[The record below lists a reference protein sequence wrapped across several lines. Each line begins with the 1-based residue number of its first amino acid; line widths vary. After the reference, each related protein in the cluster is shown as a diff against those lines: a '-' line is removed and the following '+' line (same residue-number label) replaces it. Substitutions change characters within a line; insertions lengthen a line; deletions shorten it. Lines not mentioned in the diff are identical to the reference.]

1 MGASNAEFGMRNAEY
16 KGRVESRN
24 ETRAAIPHSAFRTPH
39 LGGVVKVLM
48 AGGGTGGHLM
58 PALALAQVLQD
69 AGKGIEPVL
78 VGAERGIEAQVLPRY
93 PFRHHLLPMEPIY
106 RRTWWN
112 NVRALVTAGRAWRAV
127 GRVLDAEQPV
137 IVVGTGGYA
146 AGPVVWRAQQRGLP
160 TVLQEQNAFPGLATR
175 WLARRARQV
184 HLGFP
189 EARERLRVGPRTAV
203 FALGN
208 PIRVPEPGSRH
219 AALVELGLLPTRPTL
234 LVFGGSQGARAIN
247 YAVAGALERRLLD
260 EVNVV
265 WGTGTAHIPALG
277 RYAVAGRVVVQ
288 GFFDPM
294 APVYRAADLVVA
306 RAGAMTVAELCAWGK
321 PSILVPLPTAAADHQ
336 TQNAAAL
343 AEAGAAIHLAEARL
357 TPYTLAQEVTALVSD
372 RARLESLGTLA
383 RGRGHPDAA
392 REIVSKI
399 LTLIP

>member
-1 MGASNAEFGMRNAEY
+1 MR
-16 KGRVESRN
+16 
-24 ETRAAIPHSAFRTPH
+24 
-39 LGGVVKVLM
+39 VLL

-58 PALALAQVLQD
+58 PALALAQALQE
-69 AGKGIEPVL
+69 ARRGIEPVL
-78 VGAERGIEAQVLPRY
+78 VGAQRGIEVDVLPRY
-93 PFRHHLLPMEPIY
+93 PFRHHLLPIEPIY
-106 RRTWWN
+106 RHTWWK
-112 NVRALVTAGRAWRAV
+112 NVRWPLILGRAWRAV
-127 GRVLDAEQPV
+127 GRVLDAERPAIV
-137 IVVGTGGYA
+137 IGTGGYA
-146 AGPVVWRAQQRGLP
+146 AGPVLWRAQRRRLP
-160 TVLQEQNAFPGLATR
+160 TVLQEQNAFPGLTTR
-175 WLARRARQV
+175 WLARGARQV

-189 EARERLRVGPRTAV
+189 EAQERLRLGSHTAV

-208 PIRVPEPGSRH
+208 PIRVPEPGPRD
-219 AALVELGLLPTRPTL
+219 AALAELGLLPTRPTL
-234 LVFGGSQGARAIN
+234 LVFGGSQGARRIN

-336 TQNAAAL
+336 THNAAAL
-343 AEAGAAIHLAEARL
+343 AEAGAAIQLAEARL

-399 LTLIP
+399 LTLLP

>member
-1 MGASNAEFGMRNAEY
+1 MR
-16 KGRVESRN
+16 
-24 ETRAAIPHSAFRTPH
+24 I
-39 LGGVVKVLM
+39 LL

-58 PALALAQVLQD
+58 PALALAQALRQARPD
-69 AGKGIEPVL
+69 IEPVL
-78 VGAERGIEAQVLPRY
+78 VGAARGIEAQVLPRY

-112 NVRALVTAGRAWRAV
+112 NVRWLLIAGRAWRAV
-127 GRVLDAEQPV
+127 GRVLEGERPV
-137 IVVGTGGYA
+137 IVIGTGGYA
-146 AGPVVWRAQQRGLP
+146 AGPVVWRAQQRGVP

-208 PIRVPEPGSRH
+208 PIRAPEPGSRD
-219 AALVELGLLPTRPTL
+219 AALVELGLLPSRPTL

-247 YAVAGALERRLLD
+247 YALAGALERRLLD
-260 EVNVV
+260 GINVV
-265 WGTGTAHIPALG
+265 WGTGTAHADALA
-277 RYAVAGRVVVQ
+277 RYAVGGRVVVR

-294 APVYRAADLVVA
+294 ALAYRAADLVVA

-336 TQNAAAL
+336 THNAAAL
-343 AEAGAAIHLAEARL
+343 AAAGAAIDLSEQGL
-357 TPYTLAQEVTALVSD
+357 TPYTLAQEVTALMAD

-383 RGRGHPDAA
+383 GGRGHPDAA
-392 REIVSKI
+392 REIMSKI

>member
-1 MGASNAEFGMRNAEY
+1 M
-16 KGRVESRN
+16 
-24 ETRAAIPHSAFRTPH
+24 
-39 LGGVVKVLM
+39 KVLL

-58 PALALAQVLQD
+58 PALALAQALRD

-106 RRTWWN
+106 RRSWWH
-112 NVRALVTAGRAWRAV
+112 NVRWLLIAGRAWRAV
-127 GRVLDAEQPV
+127 GRVLDAEQPA

-146 AGPVVWRAQQRGLP
+146 AGPVVWRAQQRELP

-189 EARERLRVGPRTAV
+189 EARERLRVGSRTAV

-219 AALVELGLLPTRPTL
+219 AALVDLGLLPTRPTL

-265 WGTGTAHIPALG
+265 WGTGTAHLPALG

-294 APVYRAADLVVA
+294 APVYRAA
-306 RAGAMTVAELCAWGK
+306 VAELCAWGK

-336 TQNAAAL
+336 THNAAAL
-343 AEAGAAIHLAEARL
+343 AEAGAAIQLAEARL

>member
-1 MGASNAEFGMRNAEY
+1 MAVRVSFCPSTLPLYSEFRIPNSAIGAPM
-16 KGRVESRN
+16 
-24 ETRAAIPHSAFRTPH
+24 
-39 LGGVVKVLM
+39 KVLI

-58 PALALAQVLQD
+58 PALALAQALRQARPD
-69 AGKGIEPVL
+69 LEPVL

-93 PFRHHLLPMEPIY
+93 PFRHHLLPLEPIY

-112 NVRALVTAGRAWRAV
+112 NVRWLLIAGRTWRAV
-127 GRVLDAEQPV
+127 GRVLEAEQPV

-146 AGPVVWRAQQRGLP
+146 AGPVVWRAQRRGLP

-189 EARERLRVGPRTAV
+189 EARELLRVGPRTAA
-203 FALGN
+203 FALCN
-208 PIRVPEPGSRH
+208 PIPAPQPGSRDGARH
-219 AALVELGLLPTRPTL
+219 ALRVAPERPTL

-260 EVNVV
+260 EVNVI
-265 WGTGTAHIPALG
+265 WGTGAAHVDALARYTA
-277 RYAVAGRVVVQ
+277 AGRGVGS

-343 AEAGAAIHLAEARL
+343 AEAGAAIQLAEARL

>member
-1 MGASNAEFGMRNAEY
+1 MRNAEC

-24 ETRAAIPHSAFRTPH
+24 EPRTAIPHSAFRIPQSVWW
-39 LGGVVKVLM
+39 GVGLRVLL

-58 PALALAQVLQD
+58 PALALAQALHQARPD
-69 AGKGIEPVL
+69 LEPVL

-93 PFRHHLLPMEPIY
+93 PFRHHLLPLEPIY

-112 NVRALVTAGRAWRAV
+112 NVRWLLVAGRTWRAV
-127 GRVLDAEQPV
+127 GRVLAAEQPAIV
-137 IVVGTGGYA
+137 IGTGGYA
-146 AGPVVWRAQQRGLP
+146 AGPVVWRAQRRGLP

-189 EARERLRVGPRTAV
+189 EARELLRVGPHTAV

-208 PIRVPEPGSRH
+208 PIGVPEPGSRD
-219 AALVELGLLPTRPTL
+219 AARDALGLLPSRPTL

-260 EVNVV
+260 GVNVV
-265 WGTGTAHIPALG
+265 WGTGTAHADALA
-277 RYAVAGRVVVQ
+277 RYAVAGRVVVR

-321 PSILVPLPTAAADHQ
+321 ASILVPLPSAAADHQ
-336 TQNAAAL
+336 THNAAAL
-343 AEAGAAIHLAEARL
+343 AAAGAAIHLAEERL
-357 TPYTLAQEVTALVSD
+357 TPYTLAQEVAALVAD
-372 RARLESLGTLA
+372 RARLESLATLA

-399 LTLIP
+399 LTLIA

>member
-1 MGASNAEFGMRNAEY
+1 MRSAEC
-16 KGRVESRN
+16 KWRVEAAS
-24 ETRAAIPHSAFRTPH
+24 EARAAILHSAFRIPH
-39 LGGVVKVLM
+39 SVWWGVGLRILL

-58 PALALAQVLQD
+58 PALALAQALQQARPD
-69 AGKGIEPVL
+69 VEPVL
-78 VGAERGIEAQVLPRY
+78 VGAARGIEAQVLPRY
-93 PFRHHLLPMEPIY
+93 PFRHHLLPMQPIY

-112 NVRALVTAGRAWRAV
+112 NVRSLLTAGRAWRAV

-137 IVVGTGGYA
+137 IVIGTGGYA
-146 AGPVVWRAQQRGLP
+146 AGPVVWRAQRRGLP

-175 WLARRARQV
+175 WLARRARQI

-189 EARERLRVGPRTAV
+189 ETRERLRVGSHTAV

-208 PIRVPEPGSRH
+208 PIRVPEPGSRD
-219 AALVELGLLPTRPTL
+219 AALVALGLAPERSTL

-260 EVNVV
+260 EVNVI
-265 WGTGTAHIPALG
+265 WGTGTAHVDALA
-277 RYAVAGRVVVQ
+277 RYAVAGRVVVR
-288 GFFDPM
+288 GFFDRM

-321 PSILVPLPTAAADHQ
+321 ASILVPLPSAAADHQ
-336 TQNAAAL
+336 THNAAAL
-343 AEAGAAIHLAEARL
+343 AEAGAAIHLSEPRL
-357 TPYTLAQEVTALVSD
+357 TPYTLAQEVTALVAD
-372 RARLESLGTLA
+372 RARLESLGSRA
-383 RGRGHPDAA
+383 QGRGHPDAA

>member
-1 MGASNAEFGMRNAEY
+1 
-16 KGRVESRN
+16 
-24 ETRAAIPHSAFRTPH
+24 
-39 LGGVVKVLM
+39 
-48 AGGGTGGHLM
+48 
-58 PALALAQVLQD
+58 
-69 AGKGIEPVL
+69 
-78 VGAERGIEAQVLPRY
+78 
-93 PFRHHLLPMEPIY
+93 MEPMY
-106 RRTWWN
+106 RRAWWN
-112 NVRALVTAGRAWRAV
+112 NLRALVTAGRAWRAV

-219 AALVELGLLPTRPTL
+219 PALVELGPLPTHPTL

-260 EVNVV
+260 AVNVL
-265 WGTGTAHIPALG
+265 WGTGMEHANALA
-277 RYAVAGRVVVQ
+277 RYAAPGRVVIR

-294 APVYRAADLVVA
+294 TTPYRAADVVVA
-306 RAGAMTVAELCAWGK
+306 RAGAMTVAELCAWGQ
-321 PSILVPLPTAAADHQ
+321 PSILIPLPSAAADHQ
-336 TQNAAAL
+336 TTNGAAP
-343 AEAGAAIHLAEARL
+343 AEAGAAMPLAA
-357 TPYTLAQEVTALVSD
+357 P
-372 RARLESLGTLA
+372 G
-383 RGRGHPDAA
+383 
-392 REIVSKI
+392 
-399 LTLIP
+399 

>member
-1 MGASNAEFGMRNAEY
+1 M
-16 KGRVESRN
+16 
-24 ETRAAIPHSAFRTPH
+24 
-39 LGGVVKVLM
+39 
-48 AGGGTGGHLM
+48 
-58 PALALAQVLQD
+58 
-69 AGKGIEPVL
+69 
-78 VGAERGIEAQVLPRY
+78 
-93 PFRHHLLPMEPIY
+93 
-106 RRTWWN
+106 
-112 NVRALVTAGRAWRAV
+112 RALVTAGRAWRAV

-146 AGPVVWRAQQRGLP
+146 AGPLVWRAQQRGLP

-265 WGTGTAHIPALG
+265 WGTGTAHLPALG

>member
-1 MGASNAEFGMRNAEY
+1 MRNAEY

-146 AGPVVWRAQQRGLP
+146 AGPVVWRAQQRGL
-160 TVLQEQNAFPGLATR
+160 
-175 WLARRARQV
+175 
-184 HLGFP
+184 
-189 EARERLRVGPRTAV
+189 
-203 FALGN
+203 
-208 PIRVPEPGSRH
+208 
-219 AALVELGLLPTRPTL
+219 LPTRPTL

-343 AEAGAAIHLAEARL
+343 AEAGAAIQLAEARL